1 MNTQSKTLK
10 QLATQFS
17 MYQLDNIPAHVLNDS
32 WFADRLDW
40 YKERFEKKVN
50 PLINIQGI
58 ESGVFLEVKQQK
70 KNYSDEHDLYFVDQ
84 EYILVKL
91 DNSDTILLLMCNRNK
106 YHFYPLYSVVNLL
119 TWKMTSI
126 QINEATKV
134 LKSPNEIG
142 VFTLNK
148 IKQWFEYC
156 NQYVIL
162 LQDKKKEIEGKLN
175 DNQTIID
182 NFIASIKTE
191 KKIST
196 YQNRTY
202 IDTKYFNVIFELLD
216 NGSYLSK
223 KIEYKGSLNDTL
235 TIINL

>member
-1 MNTQSKTLK
+1 
-10 QLATQFS
+10 
-17 MYQLDNIPAHVLNDS
+17 
-32 WFADRLDW
+32 
-40 YKERFEKKVN
+40 
-50 PLINIQGI
+50 
-58 ESGVFLEVKQQK
+58 
-70 KNYSDEHDLYFVDQ
+70 
-84 EYILVKL
+84 
-91 DNSDTILLLMCNRNK
+91 
-106 YHFYPLYSVVNLL
+106 
-119 TWKMTSI
+119 MTSI